1 MASPSKGRTLKAL
14 LQDVQRETGG
24 QPQQWVG
31 LHDVASRIGADDGM
45 VEAAV
50 RVAVD
55 RGLLL
60 AEGEPPYRIC
70 LQTGQMQELS

>member
-14 LQDVQRETGG
+14 LEDVRRETGG

-31 LHDVASRIGADDGM
+31 LHDVACRIGADDGI

-55 RGLLL
+55 RGLLVV
-60 AEGEPPYRIC
+60 EGDPPHRIC
-70 LQTGQMQELS
+70 LQTGWM